1 MSATESQRLDHYGR
15 RGIAVFLWSHIP
27 VKATLAGVVLLL
39 PAFFIGMW
47 VMMANP
53 YFECTMRIQDDR
65 GQQVITSA
73 ARIMTIRQQATASLA
88 ETLVLCR

>member
-15 RGIAVFLWSHIP
+15 RGIAVFLWSHVP

-65 GQQVITSA
+65 GQQVITSGPY
-73 ARIMTIRQQATASLA
+73 R
-88 ETLVLCR
+88 LVRHPGIPRRSFQR